1 MSPRKRGLGKGLEAL
16 IPLAEEETAAQGVVE
31 VPLASITPNPH
42 QPRAPIRDQDLV
54 ELAASIEEHGIIQ
67 PLVVT
72 RAPDGYQLIAGE
84 RRWRAA
90 QRAGLER
97 VPVVVRDATPAESL
111 ELALVEN
118 LHRQDLNPIEEALAY
133 QRLLEQT
140 GVTQEELARRLG
152 KDRSTVT
159 NQLRLLG
166 LPLDIQ
172 QDLMEG
178 RLSMGHARVLAGV
191 KTPVEQALLRDLVVK
206 KGLSVRQLEERVK
219 ARSGRKKG
227 AGSPSRPDPYIR
239 SLEDD
244 LKRSLGTKVEIAR
257 KGKGGRI
264 VIHFFSDD
272 ELDRLLDLLS

>member
-1 MSPRKRGLGKGLEAL
+1 M
-16 IPLAEEETAAQGVVE
+16 
-31 VPLASITPNPH
+31 
-42 QPRAPIRDQDLV
+42 
-54 ELAASIEEHGIIQ
+54 AASVKEKGVLT
-67 PLVVT
+67 PLLVC
-72 RAPDGYQLIAGE
+72 RAGEGYQLIAGE

-178 RLSMGHARVLAGV
+178 RLSMGCAILWSRKGSRCGNWKSASRPVQAEGRGLGPPPGPTRTSAAWRMISRGALELKWRSPVRAR
-191 KTPVEQALLRDLVVK
+191 
-206 KGLSVRQLEERVK
+206 
-219 ARSGRKKG
+219 G
-227 AGSPSRPDPYIR
+227 AGSSFISFPTRNWTACWIF
-239 SLEDD
+239 SLEPRTAPGDFFPMKEAFEVVAMPEED
-244 LKRSLGTKVEIAR
+244 Q
-257 KGKGGRI
+257 GGRDQGRA
-264 VIHFFSDD
+264 HQGRA
-272 ELDRLLDLLS
+272 LCR

>member
-1 MSPRKRGLGKGLEAL
+1 MAKRRALGKGLGAL
-16 IPLAEEETAAQGVVE
+16 IPDADREDEGGFLMCPIDAI
-31 VPLASITPNPH
+31 SPNPH
-42 QPRAPIRDQDLV
+42 QPRQRFSEP
-54 ELAASIEEHGIIQ
+54 ELEQMAASVKEKGVLT
-67 PLVVT
+67 PLLVC
-72 RAPDGYQLIAGE
+72 RAGEGYQLIAGE